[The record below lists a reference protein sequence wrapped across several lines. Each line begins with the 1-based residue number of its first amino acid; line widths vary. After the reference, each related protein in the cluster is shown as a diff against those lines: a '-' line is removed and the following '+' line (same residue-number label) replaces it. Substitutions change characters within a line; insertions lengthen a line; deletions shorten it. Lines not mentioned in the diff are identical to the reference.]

1 MGDADYS
8 SGTLL
13 LHLDG
18 IDGSTSTT
26 DDSSSSHAVTFNS
39 DARISTDESRFGGS
53 SVYFDG
59 AGDSLSLPASSD
71 WNWGTND
78 FTVEFWL
85 YLIGTSRQYITG
97 PGTDTATHYDGIGID
112 YNSVGTNK
120 LGIWASSNGSSWD
133 IINAD
138 GGGNGIGST
147 TVTQNTWH
155 HIAYVRNG
163 TSFKLY
169 LDGVQEVSVTSSAS
183 VFDGSSTTWNFGQFI
198 YLGAAYFTNCYMDE
212 IRITKGVARYT
223 AAFTPPT
230 APFKGAVETDV
241 KYIGQVGGWDDA
253 DVDYGIKKLSSTE
266 LSVKKM
272 STDVPDRL
280 YVNVQ
285 KLGAIGQGVGFNQIF
300 TGDGTTTNYL
310 LTDSVSNTQDLLV
323 SVQGLIQTPNIDYTI
338 AGNTGVSFTT
348 GVTSGNEISLR
359 YLALG
364 PSGATGPSGAGAGIS
379 YSQDIFTGN
388 GVVSGFSMGRTVSNI
403 LETTVFVNGLAQ
415 ISDSNYFVNGT
426 GLTFASGD
434 IASGD
439 LIMVRHVY

>member
-1 MGDADYS
+1 
-8 SGTLL
+8 
-13 LHLDG
+13 
-18 IDGSTSTT
+18 
-26 DDSSSSHAVTFNS
+26 
-39 DARISTDESRFGGS
+39 
-53 SVYFDG
+53 
-59 AGDSLSLPASSD
+59 
-71 WNWGTND
+71 
-78 FTVEFWL
+78 
-85 YLIGTSRQYITG
+85 
-97 PGTDTATHYDGIGID
+97 
-112 YNSVGTNK
+112 
-120 LGIWASSNGSSWD
+120 
-133 IINAD
+133 
-138 GGGNGIGST
+138 
-147 TVTQNTWH
+147 
-155 HIAYVRNG
+155 
-163 TSFKLY
+163 
-169 LDGVQEVSVTSSAS
+169 
-183 VFDGSSTTWNFGQFI
+183 
-198 YLGAAYFTNCYMDE
+198 MDE

-310 LTDSVSNTQDLLV
+310 LTDSVPNTQDLLV
-323 SVQGLIQTPNIDYTI
+323 SVEGLIQTPNIDYTI